1 MDKDQRKRAIQ
12 AYKLAPTEY
21 GVIQIQ
27 NRTNHKRFIAAVPNI
42 KNRWTYYQMNLDANR
57 YPGTALQT
65 DWNATGA
72 DNFDYSVLW
81 QKDTADVVNMR
92 ATLKEL
98 REQWTARLAP
108 EYR

>member
-1 MDKDQRKRAIQ
+1 MDKAQQKHLTQ
-12 AYKLAPTEY
+12 AYKLAPTKY

-42 KNRWTYYQMNLDANR
+42 KNRWHFYQLNLDMNR
-57 YPGTALQT
+57 YPGSDLQT

-81 QKDTADVVNMR
+81 EKDTTDVVSMR
-92 ATLKEL
+92 ATLKTL
-98 REQWTARLAP
+98 REDWFAKLNP